1 MYTYKEKKGM
11 TFEYIVV
18 KATVILYI
26 LYTIVMILS
35 DKKKN
40 IEKCS
45 SWIYEKRFKSIS
57 PRTLST
63 LWLNIFFLTNKK
75 LNKNFT
81 KFVID
86 NNTFALKMAL
96 LLATNF

>member
-1 MYTYKEKKGM
+1 M

-35 DKKKN
+35 DKKEN
-40 IEKCS
+40 IEKFS

-57 PRTLST
+57 PMTLST
-63 LWLNIFFLTNKK
+63 LWLNVFFSKK
-75 LNKNFT
+75 K
-81 KFVID
+81 KI
-86 NNTFALKMAL
+86 K
-96 LLATNF
+96 